1 MTTVSV
7 RLPDALAARLE
18 GVAKEAE
25 RTKSFVIQKAIEAY
39 LEDRA
44 DLQIALDRLRDT
56 SDAAISGKE
65 LRKSLGL

>member
-1 MTTVSV
+1 MTTMSV
-7 RLPDALAARLE
+7 RIPDKLAKKLE

-25 RTKSFVIQKAIEAY
+25 RTKSFLIQKAIEAY
-39 LEDRA
+39 LDDYA

-56 SDAAISGKE
+56 SDEVVSGKD